1 MPIRRPPREAA
12 VGDDEGQD
20 LVTVRVR
27 FSPAPSGELHVGSAR
42 TALFNWLYA
51 RHVDGSF
58 LVRIEDTDT
67 SRTREEWV
75 DAIGDTLRWLGL
87 DWDEAPWRQSQRLD
101 KYLEAADRLLASGH
115 AYECYDTSEEL
126 DAMNAARQAAGLPP
140 GYDGRGRDLSAD
152 DRARLAA
159 EGRPRTVRFRTPDD
173 GQSAFSDAV
182 RGEVTVEWST
192 ISDFVIV
199 RSDGSPLFFLANA
212 VDDLAMGITHVIR
225 GEDLIDTTHR
235 VLAIRRALGGEVTP
249 QYAHLPL
256 ILQADRAKLSKRHG
270 AVAVEDFRER
280 GILAEALFNYL
291 SLLGWAPDDGR
302 EVMDRDEIVNAFTL
316 ERVTHSAAIFD
327 DKKLEWING
336 EWIRRLPC
344 AEIVERVRPLAQT
357 RYGDSLDEEL
367 LVGAVTIGQERAS
380 TLVAL
385 ADQMGFLFVGDGFA
399 IADEVWNDV
408 VQVDQPAEV
417 LDAVIAHIE
426 DCAWDPD
433 SIGEMRGSI
442 DTLGLKPRKV
452 MKLLYAAVEGRGAG
466 LPLFDALHLL
476 GRDVSLARLRSARA
490 RLV

>member
-1 MPIRRPPREAA
+1 M
-12 VGDDEGQD
+12 
-20 LVTVRVR
+20 TVRVR

-51 RHVDGSF
+51 RHTGGAF

-75 DAIGDTLRWLGL
+75 DAIGDTLAWLGL
-87 DWDEAPWRQSQRLD
+87 DWDEPPWRQSHRVD
-101 KYLEAADRLLASGH
+101 EYLAAADQLLASGH
-115 AYECYDTSEEL
+115 AYECYDTPEEL
-126 DAMNAARQAAGLPP
+126 DEMNAVRKAAGLPP
-140 GYDGRGRDLSAD
+140 GYDGRARDLSAE
-152 DRARLAA
+152 ASAELAA
-159 EGRPRTVRFRTPDD
+159 SGRPRTVRFRTPDA
-173 GQSAFSDAV
+173 GQSTFVDAV

-235 VLAIRRALGGEVTP
+235 VLAIRRALGGDVAP
-249 QYAHLPL
+249 VYAHLPL

-270 AVAVEDFRER
+270 AVAVEDFRAR

-291 SLLGWAPDDGR
+291 ALLGWAPDDDR
-302 EVMDRDEIVNAFTL
+302 EVMDSNEIVDAFTL

-336 EWIRRLPC
+336 EWIRRLSRD
-344 AEIVERVRPLAQT
+344 EIVERVRPLAVV
-357 RYGDSLDEEL
+357 RYGDALDESL

-385 ADQMGFLFVGDGFA
+385 ADQMDFLFAGDDFA
-399 IADEVWNDV
+399 IAADVWEQAVLVDE
-408 VQVDQPAEV
+408 PAAV
-417 LDAVIAHIE
+417 LDAVIAHIGTCE
-426 DCAWDPD
+426 WSTDA
-433 SIGEMRGSI
+433 IGEMRTGI
-442 DTLGLKPRKV
+442 KDLGLKPGKV
-452 MKLLYAAVEGRGAG
+452 MKLLYAATEGRGAG
-466 LPLFDALHLL
+466 LPLFDSLELL
-476 GRDVSLARLRSARA
+476 GRDVSLARLRGARA
-490 RLV
+490 RLG